1 MQTAIDFDQPAQLER
16 VSDRIAEVVH
26 KFCALRFGGS
36 KRFHMEDLTK
46 YVAGFVQAAPDSAG
60 RILRQLRRQRRV
72 SYRVVNRAA
81 SLYEIEGVV

>member
-1 MQTAIDFDQPAQLER
+1 LQTAIDFDQPAQLER
-16 VSDRIAEVVH
+16 VSDRIEALVH
-26 KFCALRFGGS
+26 HFCSLRFSGS
-36 KRFHMEDLTK
+36 KRFHMEDLAK
-46 YVAGFVQAAPDSAG
+46 YVAGFVVVAPDSPG